1 MLFLGQN
8 RREEQHIVPF
18 YPMCSLQ
25 PPSMAVQSWG
35 QDLCMFLQGA
45 DQTWLSSSWAW
56 AGGLVSLQTS
66 SVVCKY
72 EENYEQL
79 STFLI

>member
-1 MLFLGQN
+1 
-8 RREEQHIVPF
+8 
-18 YPMCSLQ
+18 
-25 PPSMAVQSWG
+25 MAVQSWG